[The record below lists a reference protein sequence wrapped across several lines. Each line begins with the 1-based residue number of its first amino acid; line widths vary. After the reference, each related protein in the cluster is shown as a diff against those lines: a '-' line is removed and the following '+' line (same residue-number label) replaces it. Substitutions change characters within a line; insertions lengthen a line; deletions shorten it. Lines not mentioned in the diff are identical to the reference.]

1 MYRLTC
7 MSAITA
13 CTACSG
19 CTASTVC
26 TTCIA
31 STACTVGTILTAH
44 TACTA
49 CVLVLLIFLLACQ
62 YARPPTHIPAC
73 PLLPARMH
81 AHARPLSVARPS
93 LRSPACLSVY
103 RLTQVPLIPSLSRSH
118 FPLSH
123 NPISLSP
130 LSLSTQQIHTMCS
143 TLSMMCSTW
152 KSHSHIM
159 CKQKL
164 ANGTCPHP
172 ARLPARPQTRTHK
185 RTVAHTQSHTQ
196 REHAGI
202 HAPAHPPA
210 RLPDRTHACRCGCE
224 RTVGGGGNGEHTYA
238 RAGTLPYG
246 MHMHA

>member
-1 MYRLTC
+1 MYRMFWLYRFNCVYHLYCLYCMYCRYHMHRTYCLYRMPAGIAHFPVGLPVRSPAHTHTC
-7 MSAITA
+7 LPAFA
-13 CTACSG
+13 CTNAR
-19 CTASTVC
+19 TRTPTVR
-26 TTCIA
+26 
-31 STACTVGTILTAH
+31 
-44 TACTA
+44 
-49 CVLVLLIFLLACQ
+49 
-62 YARPPTHIPAC
+62 RPPISC
-73 PLLPARMH
+73 
-81 AHARPLSVARPS
+81 PS

-143 TLSMMCSTW
+143 TLSTMCSTW

-172 ARLPARPQTRTHK
+172 ARLPARIH
-185 RTVAHTQSHTQ
+185 AHTNAQSHTHSRTHSVNTQ
-196 REHAGI
+196 AYT
-202 HAPAHPPA
+202 HPPTRPPA
-210 RLPDRTHACRCGCE
+210 CPTERTHAGVCE
-224 RTVGGGGNGEHTYA
+224 RTVGGGDGEHTYA

-246 MHMHA
+246 MHTHA